1 MSGENSSYPRQKNT
15 YRMKGKDYMADL
27 DYTQYGERLLDDD
40 GYSIKELID
49 IILVHI
55 KLILTITI
63 IAGFLA
69 FIVSQFFITPQYES
83 SAKLFVNNSRAG
95 QTDTTSISDLNA
107 SERLVN
113 TYMEIVKS
121 NTVLSKVAK
130 DIVLEDNKS
139 YSVESLKKMVTTQA
153 VKNTEIFYVKVTSSN
168 PQHAMIIANQIAADA
183 PEEIMDFVEATSVK
197 VIDHASLAKSQSS
210 PNVKLNTAIGLLLG
224 LVLSILLVL
233 VLDMIDVTIRS
244 DEDIKLITELPILG
258 VIPSIDIALE
268 NGRGNIYGGRY
279 GY

>member
-1 MSGENSSYPRQKNT
+1 
-15 YRMKGKDYMADL
+15 MADL
-27 DYTQYGERLLDDD
+27 EYTQYGDRLLADD

-49 IILVHI
+49 IVLVHI

-63 IAGFLA
+63 AAGFLA
-69 FIVSQFFITPQYES
+69 FTISQFFIAPQYEAS
-83 SAKLFVNNSRAG
+83 VKLFVNNSRAG

-121 NTVLSKVAK
+121 NTVLSKVA
-130 DIVLEDNKS
+130 DEIVIDDS
-139 YSVESLKKMVTTQA
+139 RTYSVENLKKMVSTQA

-168 PQHAMIIANQIAADA
+168 PQHSQYIANQIAKDA

-197 VIDHASLAKSQSS
+197 VIDHAALPNKQSS
-210 PNVKLNTAIGLLLG
+210 PNVGLNTAIGLLLG
-224 LVLSILLVL
+224 LVLSVLLVL
-233 VLDMIDVTIRS
+233 VLDMLDVTVRS
-244 DEDIKLITELPILG
+244 DDDIKLITEIPILG
-258 VIPSIDIALE
+258 IIPSIEKIAG
-268 NGRGNIYGGRY
+268 NGKGDIYGGRY